1 MDKEFLIGPALHT
14 EHKLK
19 DYAYENSTGHLDITV
34 PIDSEE
40 SLWFRMAPQDESGG
54 YYAVISNLKVT

>member
-1 MDKEFLIGPALHT
+1 MDKEFLISPALHT
-14 EHKLK
+14 EHELK

-40 SLWFRMAPQDESGG
+40 SL
-54 YYAVISNLKVT
+54 